1 MDFSFGLACNDV
13 LRIFC
18 QLDTTFKGIIN
29 RNEADKASSDV
40 LEYLE
45 WLIECFCPSLGVL
58 LFSF

>member
-45 WLIECFCPSLGVL
+45 
-58 LFSF
+58 